1 MDAVSRTPDTG
12 VTAPIVV
19 GVDDEPQSLLALRW
33 AALEAASTGRPLRLV
48 HAIDRLGRM
57 TLAQDL
63 RLPDAAGA
71 IEREIEGHAHD
82 LAAAAE
88 GLVREAAPGVTVLT
102 RVEDGT
108 PYDVLTAAAKDAAML
123 VLGSHGRGLLGRM
136 LLGSVSTAIG
146 AQPPCPVA
154 VIRAHAPA
162 ALEADAPV
170 VVGVDGT
177 PSSLAALRLAA
188 DHAMRHGVWLTAVTC
203 HREVRHAAAGSLDHQ
218 LHKRA
223 AWLQGLV
230 TAVEKEFPGLQIT
243 CAVSAD
249 RPAQALVERSSIA
262 RLVVVGT
269 DGRPARSGSVG
280 QALLHHSWSP
290 VLIVPEP

>member
-1 MDAVSRTPDTG
+1 MNAASSTSATE
-12 VTAPIVV
+12 VTTPIVI

-57 TLAQDL
+57 SLADEM
-63 RLPDAAGA
+63 RLPNAADE
-71 IEREIEGHAHD
+71 IERDIEAHAHD
-82 LAAAAE
+82 IAAAAE
-88 GLVREAAPGVTVLT
+88 GLVREAAPGVSVLT

-108 PYDVLTAAAKDAAML
+108 PYEVLNRAAKGAAML

-146 AQPPCPVA
+146 AEPPCPVA

-162 ALEADAPV
+162 AADPDAPV

-188 DHAMRHGVWLTAVTC
+188 DHALRHGVWLVALHC
-203 HREVRHAAAGSLDHQ
+203 HREVRHPAAGTLDQQ

-230 TAVEKEFPGLQIT
+230 TTTEKRYPGLQIT

-249 RPAQALVERSSIA
+249 KPAQALVERSAGA

-290 VLIVPEP
+290 VLIVPES